1 MVKKHVRTMVSF
13 LISPLFTQWS
23 SLVLGPGL
31 RYPRDLPCGELRTAS
46 GFSAAM
52 AAFGARRNQDVWDV
66 RTFFVV
72 NPMDMKTYHFG
83 MI

>member
-1 MVKKHVRTMVSF
+1 MVSF

-31 RYPRDLPCGELRTAS
+31 RYPRDLPCGELRTAF

-52 AAFGARRNQDVWDV
+52 AAFGARRNQDVGEVRDV
-66 RTFFVV
+66 FCCQSYGHENLPFWEDL
-72 NPMDMKTYHFG
+72 NLAHLW
-83 MI
+83 